1 MVKEIF
7 RKTILTPLQKIIND
21 SRSVGIILFCCTIIS
36 LTLSNMAN
44 GEGYLQIW
52 NHEFH
57 YPALIHLPHSI
68 LAWIND
74 GLMASFFF
82 MVGME
87 IKREIID
94 GELSSVRNAILPVA
108 AALGGMLVPALIYT
122 LLNNGTSFSH
132 GWGIPMAT
140 DIAFSLGIASLL
152 GKRVPASLKI
162 FLTAL
167 AIIDDLGAI
176 LVIAIFYSGS
186 VQTYYLLAA
195 LCITAILF
203 AMLAFKVRFG
213 WWNFLMGL
221 VLWYCIHN
229 SGIHATIGGVI
240 FAFSIP
246 KNNLERLE
254 RFLHIPVN
262 FMVLPIFAL
271 ANTAIL
277 LPSDLMGVVNTGLSW
292 GIILGLV
299 IGKPLGIVLASYL
312 LVKMKWGDLPQG
324 VSWTQLTGVGML
336 AGIGFTMSI
345 FIAFLAFEENLFQDV
360 ARIGVLLGSAI
371 SMVAGYL
378 CLYLFSKRLT
388 QAP

>member
-1 MVKEIF
+1 MEIF
-7 RKTILTPLQKIIND
+7 RKTILSPLQKIIND
-21 SRSVGIILFCCTIIS
+21 SRSVGIILFCCTIFS

-44 GEGYLQIW
+44 GEGYLRIW

-57 YPALIHLPHSI
+57 YPAYLHLPHSI
-68 LAWIND
+68 LGWIND
-74 GLMASFFF
+74 GLMACFFF
-82 MVGME
+82 TVAME
-87 IKREIID
+87 IKREIIH

-108 AALGGMLVPALIYT
+108 AAMGGMLMPALIFALINRHT
-122 LLNNGTSFSH
+122 VFSN

-140 DIAFSLGIASLL
+140 DIAFSLGITSLL

-176 LVIAIFYSGS
+176 LVIAVFYGGS
-186 VQTYYLLAA
+186 IHVYFLLAA

-203 AMLAFKVRFG
+203 ALPYLKVPFG
-213 WWNFLMGL
+213 WWNFLLGL
-221 VLWYCIHN
+221 ALWYAIHN

-246 KNNLERLE
+246 RNNLLKIE
-254 RFLHIPVN
+254 RFLHVPVN

-277 LPSDLMGVVNTGLSW
+277 LPSDLMGAVNTGLSW

-299 IGKPLGIVLASYL
+299 IGKPLGIVAATYL
-312 LVKMKWGDLPQG
+312 LVKIKWGDLPQG
-324 VSWTQLTGVGML
+324 VSWAQITGVGML

-345 FIAFLAFEENLFQDV
+345 FIAFLAFQENLFQDV

-378 CLYLFSKRLT
+378 CLYFFSKRLT
-388 QAP
+388 RSQ